1 MQVYTPSFTSGG
13 GNAVEANKFDQRI
26 NADLEGCFSIVLW
39 SGETSLTPANIDLSF
54 VNTGNEV
61 IWADSSQRIIFKDTF
76 NKYTT
81 LTLVWDNSLG
91 YLPVG
96 SLFIHCLIDGQYSD
110 IYEVLLIDSPFS
122 SRPNSAYN
130 TSILTQLQGPPMPGP
145 KGDDGNTGATGPIG
159 PTGQQGST
167 GATGSTGNTGQQGS
181 TGATGA
187 AGSSEWDDILNKPS
201 TFPPSSHTHPT
212 DQIID
217 LDTTLSLKAD
227 LVNGV
232 VPTSQIPAIAISE
245 FLGAPS
251 SQAAM
256 LGLTGQKG
264 DWCNRTDTSSAWVII
279 GDDPSQLADWGQINY
294 PAPVVTSV
302 NNQVGVVV
310 LGKDDIGLN
319 AVSNALQLVASN
331 NLSDIVNAG
340 TARNNLGLGTLAT
353 QNGDISDY
361 LTMANASGIYLPLSG
376 GTLTGSQTINAG
388 TASVSTPPLSVS
400 QTWNGGS
407 GVTHRGVEIAISNT
421 SSNFSS
427 TLFRV
432 LGGPTG
438 SSTRLSMRQD
448 GYLLLTQ
455 SVNNSPAITVAGLDR
470 NWVFSFAAGGNGMSF
485 DSPWFDHRSSGQTY
499 RQTNGNGS
507 IEFFRITNNGTA
519 GVMTVRG
526 GASSGA
532 WIQMREIATPPAT
545 PAADEAVFGIEDNGA
560 GKTRFVIKFSDG
572 TSTVLAESASNLYL
586 STSGGT
592 MTGPLTMTGG
602 SVTTSTP
609 LLTLSQTW
617 SAGSTTAFR
626 GVEIANTV
634 VGASA
639 ASTHLRIRGGVAGTS
654 DRLTMTE
661 NLLTITSADSLGKVL
676 ELVSQYGTTPF
687 NVSGGGTL
695 TINQCATIVPASGEF
710 RATLYGNGSFFCGIG
725 FEQTPNVA
733 YIRSFG
739 SSTLQIG
746 VSSATPVSHVLRGA
760 STRAGTDSNV
770 AGAPLTIAGGNGTG
784 TGGGGKIIFQTSPT
798 GSAGS
803 AANTPATAMEIDRNR
818 VIFIANA
825 VSAPSDTPSGGGYFF
840 VESGALKFKGSSG
853 TVTTIAPA

>member
-212 DQIID
+212 NQIID

-279 GDDPSQLADWGQINY
+279 GDDPSQLAAWGQINY
-294 PAPVVTSV
+294 PAPIVTSV
-302 NNQVGVVV
+302 NNQVGAVV

-319 AVSNALQLVASN
+319 AVSNALQLVAAN
-331 NLSDIVNAG
+331 NLSDVINAG
-340 TARNNLGLGTLAT
+340 TARSNLGLGTLAT

-361 LTMANASGIYLPLSG
+361 LTISSASSAYAS
-376 GTLTGSQTINAG
+376 LTGSNTFSGRQTINSG
-388 TASVSTPPLSVS
+388 TINVSTPP
-400 QTWNGGS
+400 
-407 GVTHRGVEIAISNT
+407 IS
-421 SSNFSS
+421 
-427 TLFRV
+427 
-432 LGGPTG
+432 
-438 SSTRLSMRQD
+438 
-448 GYLLLTQ
+448 
-455 SVNNSPAITVAGLDR
+455 I
-470 NWVFSFAAGGNGMSF
+470 
-485 DSPWFDHRSSGQTY
+485 
-499 RQTNGNGS
+499 
-507 IEFFRITNNGTA
+507 
-519 GVMTVRG
+519 
-526 GASSGA
+526 
-532 WIQMREIATPPAT
+532 
-545 PAADEAVFGIEDNGA
+545 
-560 GKTRFVIKFSDG
+560 
-572 TSTVLAESASNLYL
+572 
-586 STSGGT
+586 
-592 MTGPLTMTGG
+592 
-602 SVTTSTP
+602 
-609 LLTLSQTW
+609 SQTW

-746 VSSATPVSHVLRGA
+746 VSSATPISHVLRGA
-760 STRAGTDSNV
+760 STRAGTDSNA

-840 VESGALKFKGSSG
+840 IEAGLLKFKGSDGNVSAILTSNDAVSDRAIVQPGAYTIFWNSTNSVAVLVASGSTNVNGTALDVQSGAVVSGRGMRVFPTSIGSVFLASPGVNPGLCSWARRITIGFSMNWVSSSTNGQLYIRIGQNASTAGDLSGAGVGFRINNTTMVAQCHNGSALNTSG
-853 TVTTIAPA
+853 TLMSVAASQQVDIVIQSDGTGNVYYYLNGSLATTLTGGPTTSSSFFIAADATNGSDAANTRCQFSPFRVIRN